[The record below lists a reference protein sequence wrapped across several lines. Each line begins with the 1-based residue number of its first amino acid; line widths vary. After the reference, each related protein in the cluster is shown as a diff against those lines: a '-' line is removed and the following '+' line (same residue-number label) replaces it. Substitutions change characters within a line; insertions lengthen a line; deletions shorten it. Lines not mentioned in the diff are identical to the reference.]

1 MASLLAS
8 MEEDPHL
15 KVKNWLVG
23 VEVDDKLDYKE
34 EGRMV
39 GESSSLSDDRGSGT
53 DLSGS
58 TLR

>member
-39 GESSSLSDDRGSGT
+39 GETSLTDDRGSGT

-58 TLR
+58 TL